1 MLNKIVVPLDGSDLA
16 ECALPYAEE
25 IASKTGAEVVLIS
38 VTERVQGYKT
48 MRDPTQP
55 LEVDF
60 LPVGVGKMET
70 QATHYLDKI
79 AKKFQS
85 KGIKVTQ
92 EVLLGNP
99 AEEIIIYVE
108 LKKCDLIIMSTH
120 GRSGTS
126 RWLHGSVAEKV
137 FRVAGVPIMMIP
149 ASVCPPI
156 KAES

>member
-1 MLNKIVVPLDGSDLA
+1 MLNKIVVPLDGSKLA

-60 LPVGVGKMET
+60 IPVGVGKMEK
-70 QATHYLDKI
+70 QATKYMDKI
-79 AKKFQS
+79 VKKFES
-85 KGIKVTQ
+85 KGVKVTQ

-99 AEEIIIYVE
+99 AEEIIIYAE
-108 LKKCDLIIMSTH
+108 LKKCDLIIMASH
-120 GRSGTS
+120 GRGGAS
-126 RWLHGSVAEKV
+126 RWLHGSVADKV
-137 FRVAGVPIMMIP
+137 FRAAGVPIMMIP
-149 ASVCPPI
+149 ASACPPG
-156 KAES
+156 K